1 MAEEEGFGVAEP
13 VFTGEPLG
21 LALGLGATLAV
32 AEGDGL
38 ATTGLG
44 GSGFGVSQA
53 PNTVALAAKTVD
65 KTKDL
70 LIVFLLNDPKR
81 ERIAVRCTDI
91 HSRTDAGV
99 FLRITVG

>member
-1 MAEEEGFGVAEP
+1 MAEDEGFGVAEP

-21 LALGLGATLAV
+21 LALGLRATLGLGV
-32 AEGDGL
+32 GL

-44 GSGFGVSQA
+44 GSGLGVSQA

-70 LIVFLLNDPKR
+70 LIAFLLNDPKR